1 MHVPFFEYWT
11 GDDNSLGATVIEG
24 TVNGLV
30 PGTYAVRALAR
41 VRIKNNGGDEA
52 KGIVF
57 TANGSEPVD
66 IANGRTCG
74 DGDQFRWTLVMV
86 NGVKVADDGVLKVA
100 FNVLEDN
107 NISWLS
113 FKDVKYMYATTP
125 IVGADE
131 VTAID
136 EVNAK
141 PAAPKTIFSVAGQQ
155 MKNLQK
161 GLNIVDGKKVYV
173 K

>member
-1 MHVPFFEYWT
+1 
-11 GDDNSLGATVIEG
+11 
-24 TVNGLV
+24 
-30 PGTYAVRALAR
+30 
-41 VRIKNNGGDEA
+41 
-52 KGIVF
+52 
-57 TANGSEPVD
+57 
-66 IANGRTCG
+66 
-74 DGDQFRWTLVMV
+74 MV

-113 FKDVKYMYATTP
+113 FKDVNYMYATTP

>member
-1 MHVPFFEYWT
+1 
-11 GDDNSLGATVIEG
+11 
-24 TVNGLV
+24 
-30 PGTYAVRALAR
+30 
-41 VRIKNNGGDEA
+41 
-52 KGIVF
+52 
-57 TANGSEPVD
+57 
-66 IANGRTCG
+66 
-74 DGDQFRWTLVMV
+74 
-86 NGVKVADDGVLKVA
+86 
-100 FNVLEDN
+100 
-107 NISWLS
+107 
-113 FKDVKYMYATTP
+113 MYATTP